1 MSGRIKSTG
10 ILVNPGDEQM
20 DISSILDLKIKSLDI
35 YSIPLSSGILMDI
48 ARGFGK
54 ILQPLVHPAISPTFC
69 HIAIKLNLENFE
81 DIILMEY
88 GQYLTEESKKYYDN
102 LNWLFNSSDNRIEY
116 NKVKYYYINEDG
128 VRITKIAKQ
137 KDNIVNHHNILS
149 SIYSGTAVSYFGAAC
164 STILNRNFISNLL
177 NEVNIIKCNVKNQIT
192 LEELKNQFLGDNWQ
206 AKKYNITSHN
216 CQDFGAEVVK
226 ILKAERINEEDKI
239 RMNEK
244 YALPNCIIKALTENE
259 EFSSINTIGRIP
271 IVGLLFDIF
280 AAKHLLKNKDIK
292 P

>member
-20 DISSILDLKIKSLDI
+20 DISSILNLKIKSLDI

-54 ILQPLVHPAISPTFC
+54 ILQPLVHPAISPKFC
-69 HIAIKLNLENFE
+69 HIAIKLNLENFD

-128 VRITKIAKQ
+128 VRITKIEKQ
-137 KDNIVNHHNILS
+137 KDKIVNHHNILS
-149 SIYSGTAVSYFGAAC
+149 PISCVTAVSYLGATF
-164 STILNRNFISNLL
+164 STILNRN
-177 NEVNIIKCNVKNQIT
+177 
-192 LEELKNQFLGDNWQ
+192 
-206 AKKYNITSHN
+206 
-216 CQDFGAEVVK
+216 
-226 ILKAERINEEDKI
+226 
-239 RMNEK
+239 
-244 YALPNCIIKALTENE
+244 
-259 EFSSINTIGRIP
+259 SI
-271 IVGLLFDIF
+271 
-280 AAKHLLKNKDIK
+280 
-292 P
+292 